1 MDVYHQNA
9 VASPWTFITTIYPE
23 GGSVGRSWQEDVQST
38 FSANFPTDFIPAETV
53 VPGGTRK
60 YGDLGWGDDVFG
72 ADSGSVIRSIFDPL
86 ICKVV
91 ITSEYNWQGG
101 SESVTMGKFSVESL
115 QFDAS
120 TTGRTV
126 TIGGSDMAS
135 IYMRQRFEKVLYLPA
150 TYNWRQSMIY
160 AAQSITLIPGTPSPE
175 IPTPAEAVTL
185 SSDIVVVPGT
195 GVSPWTVLRR
205 LGLNQ
210 SYNMYVG
217 RDGGIKTED
226 ASTDPTVE
234 HVWRDDEVVLGANW
248 KPDAGQYVNT
258 VNCYSTAV
266 PGVFGSRELTEGPFG
281 TKALGRLIMDDQT
294 DLVGNNVHALNRATT
309 LLWKYG
315 RMNQQVSVSL
325 MPDPS
330 VDVGDEVSIVVASL
344 GLGTSGGSVWSV
356 DSVEFPFSV
365 TDPMRVVLGRRIQG
379 LQSSR
384 MVSGASAA
392 A

>member
-1 MDVYHQNA
+1 
-9 VASPWTFITTIYPE
+9 
-23 GGSVGRSWQEDVQST
+23 
-38 FSANFPTDFIPAETV
+38 
-53 VPGGTRK
+53 
-60 YGDLGWGDDVFG
+60 
-72 ADSGSVIRSIFDPL
+72 
-86 ICKVV
+86 
-91 ITSEYNWQGG
+91 
-101 SESVTMGKFSVESL
+101 MGKFSVESL